1 MGFFVMS
8 KHIFIVN
15 KDGGYFYRI
24 YPKLSRLKFSTDKD
38 KSVQRDLFNP
48 LPDFDTHFL
57 VSCIYG
63 KFIDKFND
71 KGLTIELLSKGE
83 FIFTRLLTGHQE
95 KRILQSK
102 ILIVVN
108 ESIYNY
114 PFEKGKIYSINLNE
128 IKDITP

>member
-1 MGFFVMS
+1 MA

-48 LPDFDTHFL
+48 LPVFDTHFTL
-57 VSCIYG
+57 TEIYG
-63 KFIDKFND
+63 KFIDKYND
-71 KGLTIELLSKGE
+71 KGLIVELLQKGDFE
-83 FIFTRLLTGHQE
+83 ITCSLTGYHE
-95 KRILQSK
+95 KRSLQSK
-102 ILIVVN
+102 ILLIVP
-108 ESIYNY
+108 EDIYRHE
-114 PFEKGKIYSINLNE
+114 FIKGKIYSITVDE